1 MKKRLFPL
9 LLALM
14 LLITL
19 CTPFAQAAG
28 RVLTVTSVSG
38 RAGETVSVQVRLTG
52 SVNSGRF
59 ELAYDSAEIELLQ
72 WSGVEGAM
80 CVFNHEQ
87 PGLLLMAFVS
97 TAVLENTDL
106 CTLQFRISKATPEGG
121 SSVTLKNLRLYG
133 ENGASVAAA
142 VENGTV
148 SRSTARL
155 ILSREQTAERQSIR
169 MAIKLEGTLSPAGGN
184 FTLQYDPSCLQ
195 LTAVLKLHPSADLL
209 TWNEPELGTVHVS
222 FSGKQPISAGELCAA
237 MFRTVGTAGETSAVT
252 LTNVRMYDTDGKP
265 LDASAEDGSVDVVL
279 PSDRAPKLWAVGGAI
294 QADGS
299 AVVSV
304 ILQGRGVV
312 CGGSFTLTYAQSL
325 SAQEEPESNCQ
336 INAEPGRIRASFAS
350 ATPVADQIT
359 LLKITF
365 QNAVP
370 GKIDLLD
377 AVFLDDDGSRI
388 AVADVRP
395 TTLSRTSSAA
405 AFAGTLRADTVGGQT
420 QYLLDVDV
428 SDMHAGTPEART
440 DFTCLLA
447 LYDSEGV
454 LEGLSIQK
462 IIAADT
468 GVNEL
473 TLAASTSKVPSYAKV
488 FLLTDSS
495 ACLPLCGALQAAFE
509 RE

>member
-121 SSVTLKNLRLYG
+121 SSVTLKNLRLYD

-155 ILSREQTAERQSIR
+155 ILSREQTAEWQSVR

-184 FTLQYDPSCLQ
+184 FTL
-195 LTAVLKLHPSADLL
+195 
-209 TWNEPELGTVHVS
+209 
-222 FSGKQPISAGELCAA
+222 
-237 MFRTVGTAGETSAVT
+237 GETSAVT
-252 LTNVRMYDTDGKP
+252 LTNVRMYDTDGKL

-325 SAQEEPESNCQ
+325 SAQAEPESNCQ

-359 LLKITF
+359 LLKITI

-495 ACLPLCGALQAAFE
+495 ACLPLCSALQAAFE

>member
-38 RAGETVSVQVRLTG
+38 RAGETVSVQVRLAG

-87 PGLLLMAFVS
+87 PGLLLMTFVS

-121 SSVTLKNLRLYG
+121 SAVTLKNLRLYG

-148 SRSTARL
+148 FRSTARL
-155 ILSREQTAERQSIR
+155 ILSREQTAERQSVR

-184 FTLQYDPSCLQ
+184 FTL
-195 LTAVLKLHPSADLL
+195 
-209 TWNEPELGTVHVS
+209 
-222 FSGKQPISAGELCAA
+222 
-237 MFRTVGTAGETSAVT
+237 GETSAVT
-252 LTNVRMYDTDGKP
+252 LTNVRMYDTDGKL

-325 SAQEEPESNCQ
+325 SAQAEPESNCQ

-359 LLKITF
+359 LLKITI

-495 ACLPLCGALQAAFE
+495 ACLPLCSALQAAFE

>member
-1 MKKRLFPL
+1 
-9 LLALM
+9 
-14 LLITL
+14 
-19 CTPFAQAAG
+19 
-28 RVLTVTSVSG
+28 
-38 RAGETVSVQVRLTG
+38 
-52 SVNSGRF
+52 
-59 ELAYDSAEIELLQ
+59 
-72 WSGVEGAM
+72 
-80 CVFNHEQ
+80 
-87 PGLLLMAFVS
+87 
-97 TAVLENTDL
+97 
-106 CTLQFRISKATPEGG
+106 
-121 SSVTLKNLRLYG
+121 
-133 ENGASVAAA
+133 
-142 VENGTV
+142 
-148 SRSTARL
+148 
-155 ILSREQTAERQSIR
+155 
-169 MAIKLEGTLSPAGGN
+169 
-184 FTLQYDPSCLQ
+184 
-195 LTAVLKLHPSADLL
+195 
-209 TWNEPELGTVHVS
+209 
-222 FSGKQPISAGELCAA
+222 
-237 MFRTVGTAGETSAVT
+237 
-252 LTNVRMYDTDGKP
+252 MYDTDGKP

-279 PSDRAPKLWAVGGAI
+279 PSARAPKLWAVGGAI

-325 SAQEEPESNCQ
+325 SAQAEPESNCQ

-350 ATPVADQIT
+350 ATPVADQIA
-359 LLKITF
+359 LLKITI

>member
-1 MKKRLFPL
+1 
-9 LLALM
+9 
-14 LLITL
+14 
-19 CTPFAQAAG
+19 
-28 RVLTVTSVSG
+28 
-38 RAGETVSVQVRLTG
+38 
-52 SVNSGRF
+52 
-59 ELAYDSAEIELLQ
+59 
-72 WSGVEGAM
+72 
-80 CVFNHEQ
+80 
-87 PGLLLMAFVS
+87 
-97 TAVLENTDL
+97 
-106 CTLQFRISKATPEGG
+106 
-121 SSVTLKNLRLYG
+121 
-133 ENGASVAAA
+133 
-142 VENGTV
+142 
-148 SRSTARL
+148 
-155 ILSREQTAERQSIR
+155 

-252 LTNVRMYDTDGKP
+252 LTNVRMYDTDGKL

-325 SAQEEPESNCQ
+325 SAQAEPESNCQ

-359 LLKITF
+359 LLKITI

-495 ACLPLCGALQAAFE
+495 ACLPLCSALQAAFE